1 MSSPPN
7 SPTPVLRV
15 TQYDRAAA
23 GVIAAFVVLL
33 VICACI
39 IALWISTR
47 PVPVALAVPVE
58 MVDLPGGFLD
68 GSIDE
73 TLRVDG
79 TGPEV
84 FNANAAPDEI
94 SSTLLETAESL
105 ESSTALSETMGAM
118 AAAPTQQQ
126 FDTGSVRN
134 VGQKGSAKGTG
145 RRPFGSGGPGRGLPR
160 DQRWFVRFDSQTS
173 LDEYAKQLDFF
184 KIELGALLADGRL
197 AILSQISQ
205 PKPAVRYI
213 ARGSD
218 EQRLFMT
225 WQGGERRFA
234 DVQLFGKAGINVPG
248 DAPLFQFYPKEVETQ
263 LATLERDYRNRPAAE
278 IKRTYFI
285 VISQGGCYAF
295 QVIRQTLHEPK

>member
-1 MSSPPN
+1 MSA
-7 SPTPVLRV
+7 PTNTPIPVLRV

-33 VICACI
+33 VICCGIVSMWA
-39 IALWISTR
+39 STR

-73 TLRVDG
+73 TLRVDAP
-79 TGPEV
+79 GPEV
-84 FNANAAPDEI
+84 FNASPADEL
-94 SSTLLETAESL
+94 SADRLEIAESL
-105 ESSTALSETMGAM
+105 ESSTSLSDIAGAS
-118 AAAPTQQQ
+118 APMQQQ
-126 FDTGSVRN
+126 FETGGTKN

-145 RRPFGSGGPGRGLPR
+145 RRAYGFGTGKGGLPR
-160 DQRWFVRFDSQTS
+160 DQRWYVRFDSQTS
-173 LDEYAKQLDFF
+173 LDEYAKQLDSF

-197 AILSQISQ
+197 AILSQMSQ
-205 PKPAVRYI
+205 PKPTVRYI

-234 DVQLFGKAGINVPG
+234 DVQLFGRAGINVPG
-248 DAPLFQFYPKEVETQ
+248 DAPLFQFYPKEVEAQ
-263 LATLERDYRNRPAAE
+263 LATLERDYRNRSSRE

-285 VISQGGCYAF
+285 VISQGGGYAF
-295 QVIRQTLHEPK
+295 QVIRQTLHQQ

>member
-1 MSSPPN
+1 MSSP
-7 SPTPVLRV
+7 SSTPTPVLRV

-23 GVIAAFVVLL
+23 GVIAAFFVLL
-33 VICACI
+33 VICVCI
-39 IALWISTR
+39 ILLWASTR
-47 PVPVALAVPVE
+47 PVPVAIAVPVE

-73 TLRVDG
+73 TLRVDAP
-79 TGPEV
+79 GPEV
-84 FNANAAPDEI
+84 FNASPADEI
-94 SSTLLETAESL
+94 SADRLEIAESL
-105 ESSTALSETMGAM
+105 ESSTSLSDIAGAS
-118 AAAPTQQQ
+118 APTQQQ
-126 FDTGSVRN
+126 FETGGTKN

-145 RRPFGSGGPGRGLPR
+145 RRAYGFGTGKGGLPR
-160 DQRWFVRFDSQTS
+160 DQRWYVRFDSQTS

-197 AILSQISQ
+197 AILSQMSQ
-205 PKPAVRYI
+205 NKPAVRYI

-234 DVQLFGKAGINVPG
+234 DVQLFGKAGVNVPG
-248 DAPLFQFYPKEVETQ
+248 DAPLFQFYPKEVEGQ
-263 LATLERDYRNRPAAE
+263 LATLERDYRNRAARE

-285 VISQGGCYAF
+285 VISQGAGYAF
-295 QVIRQTLHEPK
+295 QVIRQVLHQQ

>member
-1 MSSPPN
+1 MSSPTNTPI
-7 SPTPVLRV
+7 PVLRV

-23 GVIAAFVVLL
+23 GVIATFVVLL
-33 VICACI
+33 VICCCI
-39 IALWISTR
+39 VSMWASTR
-47 PVPVALAVPVE
+47 PIPVALAVPVE

-73 TLRVDG
+73 TLRVDAP
-79 TGPEV
+79 GPEV
-84 FNANAAPDEI
+84 FNASPADEV
-94 SSTLLETAESL
+94 SSDRLEIAESL
-105 ESSTALSETMGAM
+105 ESSTSLSDIAGAT
-118 AAAPTQQQ
+118 APMQQQ
-126 FDTGSVRN
+126 FETGGTKN

-145 RRPFGSGGPGRGLPR
+145 RRAYGFGTGKGGLPR
-160 DQRWFVRFDSQTS
+160 DQRWYVRFDSQTS

-197 AILSQISQ
+197 AILSQMSQ

-248 DAPLFQFYPKEVETQ
+248 DAPLFQFYPKEVEAQ
-263 LATLERDYRNRPAAE
+263 LATLERDYRNRSSRE

-285 VISQGGCYAF
+285 VISQGGGYAF
-295 QVIRQTLHEPK
+295 QVIRQTLHQQ

>member
-1 MSSPPN
+1 MSSP
-7 SPTPVLRV
+7 SHTLTPVLRV
-15 TQYDRAAA
+15 TQYDRVTA
-23 GVIAAFVVLL
+23 GVIAAFFVLL

-39 IALWISTR
+39 ISVWASTR
-47 PVPVALAVPVE
+47 PVPVAIAVPVE

-73 TLRVDG
+73 TLRVDAP
-79 TGPEV
+79 GPEV
-84 FNANAAPDEI
+84 FNASPADEI
-94 SSTLLETAESL
+94 SADRLEIAESL
-105 ESSTALSETMGAM
+105 ESSTSLSDIAGAS
-118 AAAPTQQQ
+118 APMQQQ
-126 FDTGSVRN
+126 FETGGTKN

-145 RRPFGSGGPGRGLPR
+145 RRAYGFGTGKGGLPR
-160 DQRWFVRFDSQTS
+160 DQRWYVRFDSQTS
-173 LDEYAKQLDFF
+173 LDDYAKQLDFF

-197 AILSQISQ
+197 AILSQMSQ
-205 PKPAVRYI
+205 NKPTVRYI

-248 DAPLFQFYPKEVETQ
+248 DAPLFQFYPKEVEGQ
-263 LATLERDYRNRPAAE
+263 LAALERSYRNRTARE

-285 VISQGGCYAF
+285 VISQGGGYAF
-295 QVIRQTLHEPK
+295 QVIRQVLHQQ